1 MKTMGQRIK
10 QKRTE
15 YGLTM
20 EELGNRLGV
29 QKSAVNKW
37 EKGEVLNIKRSY
49 IKEMADIFHCSP
61 AWLMGMDD
69 VKDVTL
75 TYTAEGKEA
84 VTTTV
89 DLDPIIGHKQQSL
102 RAALYA
108 AALAVKDDNLEVA
121 IELLK
126 SLS

>member
-69 VKDVTL
+69 VTDVTL
-75 TYTAEGKEA
+75 TYTAEGKET

-108 AALAVKDDNLEVA
+108 AALAVKDENLEVA

>member
-1 MKTMGQRIK
+1 MTTMGQRIK

-37 EKGEVLNIKRSY
+37 EKGEVLNIKRNY
-49 IKEMADIFHCSP
+49 IMAMADLFHCSP

-69 VKDVTL
+69 IRDMTL
-75 TYTAEGKEA
+75 TYETEGKEPVRA
-84 VTTTV
+84 TV
-89 DLDPIIGHKQQSL
+89 DMEPILGHGQQAL
-102 RAALYA
+102 RAVLYQ
-108 AALAVKDDNLEVA
+108 AALAVKDDNLDVA
-121 IELLK
+121 IQLLK